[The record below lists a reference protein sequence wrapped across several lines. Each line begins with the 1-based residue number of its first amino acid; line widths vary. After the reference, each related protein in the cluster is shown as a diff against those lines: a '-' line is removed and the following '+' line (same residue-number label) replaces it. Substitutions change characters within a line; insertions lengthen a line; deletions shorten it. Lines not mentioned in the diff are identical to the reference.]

1 MFVRIEPRKGSF
13 MSLMTA
19 VTAPTAIRVMIVDD
33 SALMRK
39 LLAEMLSRSSDIEV
53 IDTAMDGQFALDHLR
68 RVRPD
73 VILMDIDMP
82 RLDGMAALERIV
94 ADYGLPVVM
103 CSTRTSNG
111 AQATLEALKRGA
123 VDFIEKPSLA
133 ALTSGSAAAEIVA
146 RVRGAAGARVV
157 NHRRTHAERAALG
170 VTTPKPLTPGAP
182 QARTSIEQ
190 LKQLAQRVAPQIVA
204 LGTSTGGPPALEQVL
219 APLPSDFPLGIVIV
233 QHMPA
238 GFTTLLAEHL
248 DRVAKIEVREAVTG
262 DTIRPG
268 LALIAP
274 GGTHLRVVNAQGQ
287 FVALVDKDGP
297 LVRGHRPSA
306 DVLFESLVAAAG
318 EHTAAVLMTGM
329 GSDGAEGLGR
339 LAEIGALTIAQTPDS
354 CVVSGMPKS
363 AIDRGYARAILPLD
377 EIATGLL
384 ACGTAAGK
392 PYKDLGKS
400 G

>member
-1 MFVRIEPRKGSF
+1 

-19 VTAPTAIRVMIVDD
+19 VTAPTVVRVMIVDD

-39 LLAEMLSRSSDIEV
+39 LLAEMLTRSADIEV

-82 RLDGMAALERIV
+82 RLDGMSALDRIV

-103 CSTRTSNG
+103 CSTRTTNG

-133 ALTSGSAAAEIVA
+133 SLTSGAGAAEIIA
-146 RVRGAAGARVV
+146 RVRGAVGARVV
-157 NHRRTHAERAALG
+157 SQRRTQAERPAASATAL
-170 VTTPKPLTPGAP
+170 KPSSSGASP
-182 QARTSIEQ
+182 ARTSIEQ
-190 LKQLAQRVAPQIVA
+190 VRQLAQRSAPQILA

-219 APLPSDFPLGIVIV
+219 VPLPGDFPLGIVIV
-233 QHMPA
+233 QHMPT

-248 DRVAKIEVREAVTG
+248 DRVAKIEVREATNGEV
-262 DTIRPG
+262 IRPG

-287 FVALVDKDGP
+287 LVALVDDQGP

-306 DVLFESLVAAAG
+306 DVLFESLVRAAG
-318 EHTAAVLMTGM
+318 GHTAAVLMTGM
-329 GSDGAEGLGR
+329 GNDGAEGLGR
-339 LAEIGALTIAQTPDS
+339 LAEVGALTIAQSPDS
-354 CVVSGMPKS
+354 CVVSGMPRS
-363 AIDRGYARAILPLD
+363 AIERGYARAILSLD
-377 EIATGLL
+377 EIANGLL
-384 ACGTAAGK
+384 ACGAAAGK
-392 PYKDLGKS
+392 ANKNIGKNC
-400 G
+400 